1 MSLQSM
7 SSALNVGYSAENA
20 LKETAKDLSLI
31 YKKDTRIMR
40 EYTYMIHQLN
50 MNVPLE
56 QIWKEFADRV
66 GQEDVSNFVS
76 VFVAKKESRRGQH

>member
-1 MSLQSM
+1 
-7 SSALNVGYSAENA
+7 
-20 LKETAKDLSLI
+20 
-31 YKKDTRIMR
+31 MR

-66 GQEDVSNFVS
+66 GQEDVLEFCICLCGS
-76 VFVAKKESRRGQH
+76 KESRRGQH